1 MFHTVNA
8 GESQC
13 LLHGQF
19 SSETILARFP
29 FLHIRLQV
37 AVPAWVVLSV
47 LARGFLREAAWAL
60 CSPRMVALPSRL
72 CLQVDTL
79 VSVPGAPATVLYA
92 SWPGTVCTCK

>member
-19 SSETILARFP
+19 SSPETILARFP

-60 CSPRMVALPSRL
+60 CSPCMVALPGRL
-72 CLQVDTL
+72 CLQVD
-79 VSVPGAPATVLYA
+79 PAMALHA
-92 SWPGTVCTCK
+92 SRLGTVCTCK